1 MNSHVLSVKTWI
13 FASTSVLVGLT
24 QFAAP
29 AQSWPLGW
37 FSGWQAGDRA
47 VNICVDAASA
57 RGFRVEEVV
66 EQNEFSGG
74 AEVIM
79 RVRSRYD
86 SALIGCDYADNTRQ
100 VQLYQLESGRNTWE
114 DNRDDDDD
122 NDDDDYNDNDYF
134 DDRYSEGRI
143 NNRRDAETMARQVIE
158 DELGVDA
165 NSDIIRIGETRRNR
179 QVWYVA
185 GDVNGAPF
193 EVEIRRDG
201 SVADFRL
208 R

>member
-1 MNSHVLSVKTWI
+1 MNARLFSAKTWL
-13 FASTSVLVGLT
+13 FASTSVLIGLT

-29 AQSWPLGW
+29 AQSWPLSW
-37 FSGWQAGDRA
+37 FGWQSGDRA
-47 VNICVDAASA
+47 VNICVDAAAS
-57 RGFRVEEVV
+57 RGLRVEEVV

-79 RVRSRYD
+79 RVRNRYD
-86 SALIGCDYADNTRQ
+86 SALIGCDYADNSRQ
-100 VQLYQLESGRNTWE
+100 VQLYQLESNSNSWE
-114 DNRDDDDD
+114 DDQGNYWND
-122 NDDDDYNDNDYF
+122 NDDFDNE
-134 DDRYSEGRI
+134 YSDGRV
-143 NNRRDAETMARQVIE
+143 NNRREAEIVARQVIE

-165 NSDIIRIGETRRNR
+165 SSDVIRIGETRRNR
-179 QVWYVA
+179 QVWHVA

-201 SVADFRL
+201 SVADFQL